1 MVKGSGIKEYWR
13 AGCTRLLNPNTYD
26 DKLITFN
33 SGVAADIENS
43 RIREGVAPTRVRCR
57 CAENGPSL
65 HPCELCLHP
74 YECRALRRP
83 PVELSQKRFCVFC
96 YERACQLLEQQKKKK
111 ITSPRLL
118 HRVTGVVRDDLVQIY
133 GTTGHQAHRELL
145 ESRVNGIWDELQGQA
160 LEEEDII
167 YAWKDSYAAD
177 ICGDSAQGE
186 WSNVTTTTDA
196 DQALANVGSVREVW
210 LGHIV
215 SPFTASPDGVF
226 QVALD
231 ADKNVGYHIPGNISI
246 TSQAFNF
253 FLDRFPPICLPLT
266 ERSRL
271 AESRADLDNVSKAF
285 CNIVTTMNSI
295 PKLKKDRCKWVLS
308 ERQMA
313 KLHDALRTAQ
323 PGPEPRQY
331 SGWHAPGDGPGIGR
345 TYHLRTV
352 DEAHLI
358 YQYTQLYDI
367 RKLPKYQP
375 IIQDDPEFCFKNGV
389 FFPFSPSAPVEYWY
403 EHNNQ
408 AFFNYQLTTK
418 DRVCDRATKHH
429 YFTNTSL
436 MMFQTYR
443 NCLDMALKNGKKQDG
458 TWTIQDELG
467 LEPWPLLDMPWT
479 GSIGHIIHGEP
490 MVTGYPPDVAF
501 PENQEEYDEKRNN
514 MAWETWGWN
523 HEKRSMGDEPELLEK
538 MLARHRNLRPA
549 AEVRQFWELGDPI
562 QADSDYVDKIT
573 NARKQWRPSEKKLS
587 QGQEG
592 GGNGKDSVKP
602 EEFEDS
608 QPETPCSE
616 RDTST
621 RNAFKRDASKRDASN
636 ASSRDASETPCS
648 ERDTSRDTYNT
659 QKQWRPSEEKHRQG
673 EQEEAVGNGKDSVEP
688 KEPEML
694 CSESDASKLGDS
706 NSDDS
711 DDEDWSIHVGEG
723 SRSTCEV
730 LQDTD
735 VEDGKEIF
743 EIYRCL
749 ETIRTTASSTLVE
762 VIRSGREIQRQ
773 AQTQRQR
780 QRKRRQDRED
790 EDMDSDSDSDEKQI
804 PKRNRLDKDSDY
816 DEKRT
821 PKRGRRERTPSRL
834 VRKSIEKHRERSRLA
849 TERQKASGQ
858 RHNEEAEK
866 NYPGIIKAMRDK
878 DAAQI
883 AKLINRTTHVTL

>member
-1 MVKGSGIKEYWR
+1 M
-13 AGCTRLLNPNTYD
+13 
-26 DKLITFN
+26 FN
-33 SGVAADIENS
+33 LGVAADVENA

-57 CAENGPSL
+57 CAESGPSL
-65 HPCELCLHP
+65 HPCELCLRP
-74 YECRALRRP
+74 FECHALLRP
-83 PVELSQKRFCVFC
+83 PIELSQKRFCMYC
-96 YERACQLLEQQKKKK
+96 YQRACQLLEQKKKK
-111 ITSPRLL
+111 FTSPCLL
-118 HRVTGVVRDDLVQIY
+118 HRVKAMVCDDLLQIY
-133 GTTGHQAHRELL
+133 GTTGHQAHRKLL
-145 ESRVNGIWDELQGQA
+145 ESRVHVIWDELQGQA

-177 ICGDSAQGE
+177 VCGDSAQGE
-186 WSNVTTTTDA
+186 WSIVTPIADANVGS
-196 DQALANVGSVREVW
+196 ANVGSVREVW

-253 FLDRFPPICLPLT
+253 FLDRYPPICLPLT

-271 AESRADLDNVSKAF
+271 AESRADLDDVSKAF
-285 CNIVTTMNSI
+285 CNLVTTMNSI
-295 PKLKKDRCKWVLS
+295 PKLKKDRYKWVLS
-308 ERQMA
+308 EQQIA

-323 PGPEPRQY
+323 PGPQPRQY

-352 DEAHLI
+352 EEAHVV

-375 IIQDDPEFCFKNGV
+375 IIQDDPEFCFKKGV
-389 FFPFSPSAPVEYWY
+389 FFPFSASAPVEYWY

-418 DRVCDRATKHH
+418 DRVCDRTTKYHH
-429 YFTNTSL
+429 TTNTSL

-443 NCLDMALKNGKKQDG
+443 NCLDMALKNGKKRDG
-458 TWTIQDELG
+458 SWTIQDELG

-479 GSIGHIIHGEP
+479 GSIGHIVHGEP
-490 MVTGYPPDVAF
+490 MVTGYPPGVAY
-501 PENQEEYDEKRNN
+501 PENQEDYDEKRNN

-549 AEVRQFWELGDPI
+549 AEVKRFWELGDTI
-562 QADSDYVDKIT
+562 RADPDHVNKIT
-573 NARKQWRPSEKKLS
+573 NARKQWRPSEKKHA
-587 QGQEG
+587 QRQEE
-592 GGNGKDSVKP
+592 GGNGKDSVEP
-602 EEFEDS
+602 EMSEES
-608 QPETPCSE
+608 QESKTPCSE

-621 RNAFKRDASKRDASN
+621 RNGSKRDASFSN
-636 ASSRDASETPCS
+636 TTSWDASE
-648 ERDTSRDTYNT
+648 
-659 QKQWRPSEEKHRQG
+659 
-673 EQEEAVGNGKDSVEP
+673 KD
-688 KEPEML
+688 
-694 CSESDASKLGDS
+694 DS
-706 NSDDS
+706 NSDAS
-711 DDEDWSIHVGEG
+711 DDEDWSIPVGEG
-723 SRSTCEV
+723 QGSTSTCEATAEDPP
-730 LQDTD
+730 QNTD
-735 VEDGKEIF
+735 IEDGKDMF

-762 VIRSGREIQRQ
+762 VIRDGRKIQRQ

-780 QRKRRQDRED
+780 KRGHDQED
-790 EDMDSDSDSDEKQI
+790 EDMDSDSDSDHEKQIPECERQDIGSASDDKTQISKRKRLGIDSGSDNKKQI
-804 PKRNRLDKDSDY
+804 PKRKRLDMDSGSDNQKQIPKRIRLDKDSDH

-821 PKRGRRERTPSRL
+821 AKRGRTPSRL
-834 VRKSIEKHRERSRLA
+834 VRKSIEKHKERSRLA
-849 TERQKASGQ
+849 TERQKATAQ

-866 NYPGIIKAMRDK
+866 NYPGITKAMRDK
-878 DAAQI
+878 DAGQI